1 MPSMRV
7 SLPGLF
13 ANIVRG
19 LPRQEQPQYK
29 FALDEVLTH
38 LRETIAGEHTLD
50 EFAEHYCLKDRDGA
64 AAPAHRNPFLHT
76 DRCPSHDGDDCN
88 CGAQ

>member
-13 ANIVRG
+13 ANVVAE
-19 LPRQEQPQYK
+19 LPKREQPQYR
-29 FALDEVLTH
+29 FALDEVLRH

-50 EFAEHYCLKDRDGA
+50 EFAEHYCLKEKGN
-64 AAPAHRNPFLHT
+64 HQL
-76 DRCPSHDGDDCN
+76 
-88 CGAQ
+88 

>member
-13 ANIVRG
+13 ANIVSD
-19 LPRQEQPQYK
+19 LPREERGQYR
-29 FALDEVLTH
+29 FVLDEVLQH

-50 EFAEHYCLKDRDGA
+50 EFAEHYCLKEKT
-64 AAPAHRNPFLHT
+64 P
-76 DRCPSHDGDDCN
+76 
-88 CGAQ
+88 

>member
-13 ANIVRG
+13 ANIVRC
-19 LPRQEQPQYK
+19 LPPDERGQYS

-38 LRETIAGEHTLD
+38 LRETISGEHTLD
-50 EFAEHYCLKDRDGA
+50 EFAEHYCLKERS
-64 AAPAHRNPFLHT
+64 P
-76 DRCPSHDGDDCN
+76 
-88 CGAQ
+88 